1 MSPTTFVTGGTGL
14 HGQPAAARS
23 PHSPGHYDGTT
34 WRSLDVSAKQVRWLL
49 QTLLLAAAFLLLMSF
64 YTVVRGAVARGPAVL
79 AAAPA
84 GTSATLS
91 DPACD
96 PALHSTCAQEPVNA
110 VLAPRAAPRR
120 VSSFEPR

>member
-14 HGQPAAARS
+14 HGQPATAGLPRS
-23 PHSPGHYDGTT
+23 FGQYDGTT
-34 WRSLDVSAKQVRWLL
+34 WRNSDVSAKQVRWAL

-84 GTSATLS
+84 GTSVILS

-96 PALHSTCAQEPVNA
+96 PALHNTCAQEPANA
-110 VLAPRAAPRR
+110 VLAPRATPRR

>member
-1 MSPTTFVTGGTGL
+1 MSPSTFATGVTGL
-14 HGQPAAARS
+14 HDQPAAARS
-23 PHSPGHYDGTT
+23 LHSSGHYDGTT
-34 WRSLDVSAKQVRWLL
+34 WRSPDVSVKQVRWVL
-49 QTLLLAAAFLLLMSF
+49 QTLSLVAAFLLLMSF

-84 GTSATLS
+84 GTSVIPS

-96 PALHSTCAQEPVNA
+96 PALHNTCAQEPVNA

-120 VSSFEPR
+120 ASSFEPR

>member
-14 HGQPAAARS
+14 NGQPTTARS
-23 PHSPGHYDGTT
+23 PHGPGHYDGTT
-34 WRSLDVSAKQVRWLL
+34 WRSPDVSAKQVRWVL
-49 QTLLLAAAFLLLMSF
+49 QTVLLAAAFLLLMSF
-64 YTVVRGAVARGPAVL
+64 YTVVSGAAARGPAVL
-79 AAAPA
+79 AALPA
-84 GTSATLS
+84 GTSVTLS

-120 VSSFEPR
+120 ASSFEPR

>member
-14 HGQPAAARS
+14 HNQQATARS

-34 WRSLDVSAKQVRWLL
+34 WRSPDVSAKQVRWVL
-49 QTLLLAAAFLLLMSF
+49 QTVLLAAAFLLLMTF
-64 YTVVRGAVARGPAVL
+64 YTVVSGAVARGPAVL

-84 GTSATLS
+84 GAGVPLS

-96 PALHSTCAQEPVNA
+96 PALHNTCAQEPANA